1 MIREMVIE
9 DLAVILPLEEQLF
22 SGDGWDRKT
31 FLYELQENPYA
42 TLFVYEQ
49 DGVIHGYVDV
59 WVMYEQAQ
67 IADIGVDGSL
77 QHTGIG
83 SLLLSKA
90 IEVAEAEGCET
101 MSLEVRCSNEKAI
114 GLYEK
119 YGFIDVGKRKRYY
132 ADGEDARLMVKA
144 LGGIYDTD
152 ISN

>member
-1 MIREMVIE
+1 MIREMEIE
-9 DLAVILPLEEQLF
+9 DLEQILPMEEQLF
-22 SGDGWDRKT
+22 PGDGWDRKT

-42 TLFVYEQ
+42 ALFAYEE
-49 DGVIHGYVDV
+49 DGVISGYVDV

-67 IADIGVDGSL
+67 IADIGVALSF
-77 QHTGIG
+77 QHKGIG
-83 SLLLSKA
+83 SQLLCKA
-90 IEVAEAEGCET
+90 IEVAETKGCET

-114 GLYEK
+114 GLYDK
-119 YGFIDVGKRKRYY
+119 YGFIDVGRRKRYY